1 MIICGSLSGQARQPL
16 KYSGN
21 RMSFTSQNLAELDV
35 LLHFKSLSGL
45 EGIKIHKSADA
56 AMISAAR
63 QLYEGGFI
71 TQVDGG
77 YLTPLGVQ
85 AAEHAHSLF
94 MMLNAG
100 SAE

>member
-1 MIICGSLSGQARQPL
+1 
-16 KYSGN
+16 
-21 RMSFTSQNLAELDV
+21 MSFSPQNLAELEV
-35 LLHFKSLSGL
+35 LLHFKSPSGL

-63 QLYEGGFI
+63 HLYEGGFI

-77 YLTPLGVQ
+77 YLTPLGVR

-94 MMLNAG
+94 LMLNSA
-100 SAE
+100 SAEQ